1 MVAAGVDGVRR
12 KLDPGEPA
20 KGNLFDEIRF
30 QRLPGCLVEALDA
43 LSADDALSEV
53 LGPPF
58 VRTYTELLR
67 FDWHRYL
74 NHVSD
79 WEVAEYREML

>member
-1 MVAAGVDGVRR
+1 
-12 KLDPGEPA
+12 
-20 KGNLFDEIRF
+20 
-30 QRLPGCLVEALDA
+30 LDA